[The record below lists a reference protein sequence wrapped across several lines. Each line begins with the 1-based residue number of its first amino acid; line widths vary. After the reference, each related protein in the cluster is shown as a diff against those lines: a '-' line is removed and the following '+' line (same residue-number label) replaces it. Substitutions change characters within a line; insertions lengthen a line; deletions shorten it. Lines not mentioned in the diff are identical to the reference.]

1 MKTCFKWQGNKSK
14 HLKYLTKEI
23 PVEYNTYIEPF
34 VGSGAL
40 FLRIQPDT
48 WIINDQNKYN
58 IKMWKLIKS
67 NPSKIKKEFLKFK
80 EIFIPKS
87 KKEKLLYCRK
97 KTNELNH
104 LRINSDCIINYLL
117 MTYCSYMGHVLFS
130 NKFYFRTLEMN
141 IYSKNKYF
149 FLTDAYF
156 KNLFQVSKFLNR
168 GKGEIFNHDYT
179 IILKK
184 AKKNDF
190 VFMDPPYIENHEYG
204 FKYNRGEMLDNQF
217 TEKIAKECKELD
229 KRGVKWIMTQ
239 ADTKENR
246 DIFKKYIIREYPVYR
261 PGNKRFK
268 NELLIKNFDSTASKT
283 RKA

>member
-117 MTYCSYMGHVLFS
+117 MTYCSYMGHILFS

-168 GKGEIFNHDYT
+168 GKGEIFNQDYT
-179 IILKK
+179 TILKK

-190 VFMDPPYIENHEYG
+190 VFMDPPYIENHDYG
-204 FKYNRGEMLDNQF
+204 FKYNRGEILDNRF
-217 TEKIAKECKELD
+217 TEKIATECKKLD
-229 KRGVKWIMTQ
+229 KRGVKWMMTQ

-246 DIFKKYIIREYPVYR
+246 DIFKKYNIREYPVYR
-261 PGNKRFK
+261 PGNKMFK
-268 NELLIKNFDSTASKT
+268 RELLIKNFDNTL
-283 RKA
+283 